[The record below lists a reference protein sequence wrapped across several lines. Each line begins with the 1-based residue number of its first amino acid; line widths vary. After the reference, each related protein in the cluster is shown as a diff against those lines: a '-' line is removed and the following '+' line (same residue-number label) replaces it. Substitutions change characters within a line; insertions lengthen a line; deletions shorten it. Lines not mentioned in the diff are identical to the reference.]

1 MKLFF
6 TSWND
11 EVVDNRGVVSD
22 KWKDVPQIKLPVAF
36 DAENSIAAFMGWG
49 GLILTKDSV
58 NIVHMCAHYM
68 AAVQSESC
76 GKCFPCRVGTTVMD
90 ETLKRIVTGKGN
102 ESDIAKL
109 EALGKYISASSKC
122 YVGKTGPIPILH
134 ALKYF
139 NNDFLELI
147 KGGKEVKAEIRY
159 EAKWTAPCYSA
170 CPTGMDIPTYVELI
184 KEYRRPEALKAIRA
198 ASPMAA
204 SLGRACF
211 HPCESNCR
219 RINVE
224 TAVSICKLK
233 RFAWDY
239 EDTHFAPKPINPIKH
254 SRNEKIA
261 IIGAGPAGQSAAYYL
276 ALKGYPVTIFESL
289 PVPGGMVGVGIP
301 EYRVP
306 KDVLKRETDFI
317 KDMGVEVRYNTPI
330 GNDLTIP
337 QLQEQGYK
345 AFYISTGAHISNKMG
360 IEGEDAGYNGFIRGI
375 DYLKDCVLTNAYD
388 VKGKRVVV
396 VGGGNVA
403 MDCCRSPIRL
413 GAKEVTVVYRRTK
426 KELPADPHEVYDSEI
441 EGVKYK
447 FLTAPKK
454 VIEKNGN
461 VVGLECF
468 QMELGEPD
476 ASGRRRPVVI
486 EGSEFIV
493 PADIILQAIG
503 QECDL
508 SVLNGVEGIQTTRW
522 KTIVAN
528 PDTLQTDVPYIFTGG
543 DVYNGPLTIV
553 DACGNARRAA
563 ESIDQYL
570 SNKPVDL
577 SVSEKMDK
585 VFKQLG
591 VFKKKEDVGAL
602 PGMKRVP
609 MPSVSL
615 DERVKSFAEVET
627 GYSIQQAIEEA
638 SRCMRCYQVGM
649 VALEKTA

>member
-6 TSWND
+6 TSWNN
-11 EVVDNRGVVSD
+11 EVVDNRGLVPEKWSD
-22 KWKDVPQIKLPVAF
+22 ASHVKLPLEF
-36 DAENSIAAFMGWG
+36 DTENSITAFMGWG
-49 GLILTKDSV
+49 GIILAKESV
-58 NIVHMCAHYM
+58 NVVDMCSRYM
-68 AAVQSESC
+68 QKIREESC
-76 GKCFPCRVGTTVMD
+76 GKCYPCRVGTAVMD
-90 ETLKRIVTGKGN
+90 ETLKRIASGKGD
-102 ESDIAKL
+102 EADIAQL
-109 EALGKYISASSKC
+109 ETLGAFVSASSKC
-122 YVGKTGPIPILH
+122 YIGKTGPIPILH

-139 NNDFLELI
+139 KNDFLDLITTGKQVKSEL
-147 KGGKEVKAEIRY
+147 RF
-159 EAKWTAPCYSA
+159 EAKWTAPCYAA
-170 CPTGMDIPTYVELI
+170 CPAGMNIPAYIESI
-184 KEYRRPEALKAIRA
+184 KEYRYPEALQTIRE

-219 RINVE
+219 RSNVE

-239 EDTHFAPKPINPIKH
+239 EDSHFNPKPGNAIQH
-254 SRNEKIA
+254 SRSEKVA

-276 ALKGYPVTIFESL
+276 ALKGYPVTIFEALS
-289 PVPGGMVGVGIP
+289 VPGGMVGVGIP

-306 KDVLKRETDFI
+306 KDVLQRETDFI
-317 KDMGVEVRYNTPI
+317 QNMGVEIKYNTSVGKDI
-330 GNDLTIP
+330 TIA

-360 IEGEDAGYNGFIRGI
+360 IDGEDAGYNGFIRGI
-375 DYLKDCVLTNAYD
+375 DYLKDCVITKSYD
-388 VKGKRVVV
+388 VKDKRVVV

-413 GAKEVTVVYRRTK
+413 GAREVTVVYRRTK
-426 KELPADPHEVYDSEI
+426 KELPADPHEVHDSEI

-447 FLTAPKK
+447 FLTAPKRI
-454 VIEKNGN
+454 IEENGN

-508 SVLNGVEGIQTTRW
+508 SVLTGVDGIKTTRW
-522 KTIVAN
+522 KTIEAN
-528 PDTLQTDVPYIFTGG
+528 PDTLQTDVPWVFTGG

-563 ESIDQYL
+563 QSIDQYL
-570 SNKPVDL
+570 SNQPVEL
-577 SVSEKMDK
+577 SVSQKLDK

-591 VFKKKEDVGAL
+591 VFRKKEDVGVL
-602 PGMKRVP
+602 SGWERVP
-609 MPSVSL
+609 MATVSL
-615 DERVKSFAEVET
+615 DERVKSFAEVEA
-627 GYSIQQAIEEA
+627 GYDLQQAIEEA